1 MASPFTFTPGVA
13 GEAYIDMHY
22 AEEIVENFTAE
33 SSEKYVYKILGLRG
47 SGKSVVYS
55 KVLAALRKEKN
66 WLVYSLSSGGDP
78 LQALIG
84 MLSKEDFIT
93 SSSKKLTIKTE
104 GGIEGGIA
112 VIKGSGKAGTEIEY
126 APDSN
131 LYSPEAALKEMI
143 SMATEKGYHVL
154 IGIDDIAKTK
164 ETTAF
169 LSMIGD
175 MILDDSK
182 KVYLICTGLSKNIE
196 DFISEPHLSFFV
208 RGDKIEIKK
217 LSIPQ
222 IAFKYQSFLSADQPA
237 AKALAE
243 FTCGYAYAY
252 QLLGELCYRHK
263 TTDAAIV
270 TDEFDSII
278 ADQYDLI
285 WSSLTPAEQELTK
298 IIVNTETGS
307 VEDIKSKMK
316 NKNSFPVLRS
326 RLIKKHI
333 LTAVSNGAVSI
344 ELPRI
349 KEYINTWLA

>member
-22 AEEIVENFTAE
+22 AEEIIENFTAE
-33 SSEKYVYKILGLRG
+33 GSEKYVYKILGLRG
-47 SGKSVVYS
+47 SGKSVIYS
-55 KVLAALRKEKN
+55 KVLAALRQEKN

-84 MLSKEDFIT
+84 MLSKEAFIT
-93 SSSKKLTIKTE
+93 
-104 GGIEGGIA
+104 
-112 VIKGSGKAGTEIEY
+112 
-126 APDSN
+126 N

-143 SMATEKGYHVL
+143 SVATEKGYHVL

-175 MILDDSK
+175 MVLDDSK

-222 IAFKYQSFLSADQPA
+222 IAFKYQSFLSADRPA

-298 IIVNTETGS
+298 IIVTTETGS